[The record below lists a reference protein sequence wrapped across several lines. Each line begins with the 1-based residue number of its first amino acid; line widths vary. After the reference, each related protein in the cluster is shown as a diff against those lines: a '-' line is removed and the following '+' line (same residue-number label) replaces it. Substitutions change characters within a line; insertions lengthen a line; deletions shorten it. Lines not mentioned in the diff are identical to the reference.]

1 MRSVEEVIKQF
12 RMHGLRVTPQ
22 RRVIF
27 ELLEENETHPAVD
40 DLFQQ
45 VKSKLPEVSL
55 ATVYNTLHELVALG
69 ELKQVEG
76 LAGGSTRYDTNA
88 SHHHHLFCEKC
99 HQLVDIDGDLG
110 EVELPNEARSGY
122 LIKRRQVTFYGIC
135 PECQRDA
142 V

>member
-1 MRSVEEVIKQF
+1 MRSVEAIIKQF
-12 RMHGLRVTPQ
+12 RKHGLRVTPQ
-22 RRVIF
+22 RRIII
-27 ELLEENETHPAVD
+27 ELLEDNGTHPTVD
-40 DLFQQ
+40 DLFQH

-76 LAGGSTRYDTNA
+76 LAGGSTRYDTNT

-99 HQLVDIDGDLG
+99 HQLVDIDAHLDDVQFP
-110 EVELPNEARSGY
+110 EEALSGY

-135 PECQRDA
+135 PGCQRDA